1 MIVDIGDPLRNLILN
16 ACLYGIAV
24 ISVVSLV
31 PWPIGGGRNRW
42 TLYLPLVGIGLY
54 LAYEVT
60 MPPNWDIR
68 LDLLLILAM
77 GAVIVLSWLVRLLIM
92 RRHTRP

>member
-1 MIVDIGDPLRNLILN
+1 MIVDIGDPVRNLVLN

-24 ISVVSLV
+24 ISIISLV
-31 PWPIGGGRNRW
+31 PWPISSGRNRW

-54 LAYEVT
+54 VAYELT

-68 LDLLLILAM
+68 LDLLVILGM
-77 GAVIVLSWLVRLLIM
+77 GVVIVLSWLVRLVAL
-92 RRHTRP
+92 RRRTRT

>member
-1 MIVDIGDPLRNLILN
+1 MIVDIGDPVRNLILN

-24 ISVVSLV
+24 ISVISLV
-31 PWPIGGGRNRW
+31 PWPIGSGRNRW
-42 TLYLPLVGIGLY
+42 TLYLPLAGIGLY

-60 MPPNWDIR
+60 MPSNWDIR

-77 GAVIVLSWLVRLLIM
+77 GAVIVLSWLVRLLIL
-92 RRHTRP
+92 RHHTRT